1 MESSLASELQA
12 RSAGVDEESLLK
24 AIGYEEPP
32 EAVYQRLHLAIQ
44 DPRTL
49 LGTVDDDLKYG
60 HVAFLHRLG
69 TALGLETPW
78 LQEQLR
84 NLKVCVVTDDKAFR
98 PYLFVDTDFVRKN
111 EPIFILALTDGCRY
125 LRFLRR
131 LWRLPLPEQVAR
143 AQERAR
149 IHWIEKEGT
158 LGCIWGDIKRY
169 AFHYSP
175 TEHVVI
181 NPNGELTAEK
191 AKIPGIPR
199 LGKPFKG
206 RESVLQSMVVP
217 NLGRSCHDA

>member
-12 RSAGVDEESLLK
+12 RSAGVDEENLLK

-32 EAVYQRLHLAIQ
+32 EEVYQRLRLAIK

-49 LGTVDDDLKYG
+49 LGTVDDDLKHG

-69 TALGLETPW
+69 NALGLETPW
-78 LQEQLR
+78 LQEQIR
-84 NLKVCVVTDDKAFR
+84 ILKVGVITDDNAFR
-98 PYLFVDTDFVRKN
+98 PYLFVDTDFVRKS
-111 EPIFILALTDGCRY
+111 EPIFILALTDGCRH
-125 LRFLRR
+125 LHFPQRF
-131 LWRLPLPEQVAR
+131 WRLPLPEQVAQ

-149 IHWIEKEGT
+149 AHWIEKEGT

-169 AFHYSP
+169 SFHYSP

-181 NPNGELTAEK
+181 NPDGALTAEK
-191 AKIPGIPR
+191 AKIPGVPR

-206 RESVLQSMVVP
+206 RESVLQSMVDP
-217 NLGRSCHDA
+217 DLGRSRNDA